1 MPVAARSLDRFQAFH
16 LPATLYTHTVRDPE
30 VSMLTEFARWVIT
43 DEYGRRRPS
52 VCHMTEADAKALCPD
67 AEKIPQTSEWRD
79 LYPPDEAKYKHSISY
94 RGEWDGKP
102 GPTVARKDDA
112 G

>member
-1 MPVAARSLDRFQAFH
+1 
-16 LPATLYTHTVRDPE
+16 
-30 VSMLTEFARWVIT
+30 MLTEFARWMIT

-52 VCHMTEADAKALCPD
+52 VCRMTEDEAKALCPD

-102 GPTVARKDDA
+102 GPTVGAQSETPPVGA
-112 G
+112 GGVSDGSTQAALDGGIESGDMA

>member
-1 MPVAARSLDRFQAFH
+1 
-16 LPATLYTHTVRDPE
+16 
-30 VSMLTEFARWVIT
+30 MLTEFARWMIT

-52 VCHMTEADAKALCPD
+52 ACHMTESEAKARCPD
-67 AEKIPQTSEWRD
+67 AEKIPGTSEWRD
-79 LYPPDEAKYKHSISY
+79 RYPPDEAKYKWSTSY

-102 GPTVARKDDA
+102 GPTVANKDEA